1 MFYVL
6 NISYL
11 KCDVIY
17 SSQVPLFV
25 VGHAQ
30 VLIDMDREDEQSGR
44 MDEIHERIHSAY
56 CQSTD
61 TESADDISLE
71 RVQAISTTDE
81 DGSGS
86 SGEPSGKES
95 VGQPVSDLSH
105 PTLKGLPVDRLRR
118 VVRSL
123 GFMIGLQKKGVSA

>member
-1 MFYVL
+1 MT
-6 NISYL
+6 
-11 KCDVIY
+11 IY
-17 SSQVPLFV
+17 SSHLPFFV
-25 VGHAQ
+25 VGNAQ

-44 MDEIHERIHSAY
+44 MEEIHEGLHSAY

-61 TESADDISLE
+61 TESVDDISVE
-71 RVQAISTTDE
+71 RVQAVCTTDE

-118 VVRSL
+118 AVRSL
-123 GFMIGLQKKGVSA
+123 GFMIGLQKRGVST